1 MSPGNKLVTKHFTMR
16 TIPTSLLV
24 LLLFITFSFKI
35 SAQILNAPKPI
46 ADPNGGGTSGWTAA
60 CASSSF
66 NTYWVNFSWINAP
79 AVKSDNKFILE
90 LSDANGNFGSPT
102 QLASFDDKNAIY
114 DFNINFS
121 LPANT
126 RGENYKIRV
135 KSTSPEKVSPASGP
149 YSMYYIAFNAPILM
163 SRDGSGNIP
172 SGGTIEVCEGT
183 AVTLAPHNVPNGETY
198 LYNWYK
204 SGTLLSEKGA
214 SLTTTEAGMYSVQ
227 IDYGSICSGSAST
240 DSNIIEVTTGT
251 KLGVALNTPTKTSLC
266 SSETETLTANISGQ
280 GLTYVWYK
288 DGVAI
293 TSPTKDDH
301 TYTVDGVTAGFEG
314 NYAVEISGTG
324 VCLERSATVT
334 METAANITLTR
345 DNEANMVILPGK
357 NKTLQVTSS
366 DSGATYTWYKDG
378 AVIAG
383 QTANTL
389 VITDAAEYF
398 ARVSDASGSCPYSI
412 DSEKTTVVSPVSFE
426 ITANY
431 ASTYTACENTTITL
445 NVESINAIA
454 ADNTK
459 TNVTADLVDDFS
471 FQWKKDGVAVSG
483 ETSKSITISNVS
495 DNGSYIVNGGITGYS
510 TIDSN
515 ALPVQLLTSET
526 VNITASSK
534 TFCNP
539 NNPVLISTT
548 TSLSGETFTWYKDGN
563 AFNSTDETLNSIET
577 GTFVLEVIKNG
588 CPLRSNELVLV
599 PLDEDLITLN
609 SDDPVVLVEGQ
620 TKTITASGG
629 TSYTWYNTANEE
641 LSTTDTVDISTE
653 GTYTLMAKIDACD
666 IVKQFTVSYK
676 DTFNVPNVVTPNG
689 DGKNDLW
696 VLPNSYSNN
705 ANVTVIIYNSNGEEV
720 LNQKDY
726 KNNWPNSSIAFPK
739 QNMVFFYKIID
750 AQNSQKQGTIT
761 IIR

>member
-1 MSPGNKLVTKHFTMR
+1 MR

-24 LLLFITFSFKI
+24 LLLFTTFSFKM

-66 NTYWVNFSWINAP
+66 NSYWVNFSWVNAP

-90 LSDANGNFGSPT
+90 LSDANGNFGSPV
-102 QLASFDDKNAIY
+102 QLASFDDKNATY

-121 LPANT
+121 IPTDT
-126 RGENYKIRV
+126 RGEQYKIRV

-149 YSMYYIAFNAPILM
+149 YSMYYIEFNSPILM

-172 SGGTIEVCEGT
+172 SGGKLEVCEGT
-183 AVTLAPHNVPNGETY
+183 AVTIAPHNVPNAETY

-214 SLTTTEAGMYSVQ
+214 SLTTTAAGMYSVQ
-227 IDYGSICSGSAST
+227 IDYGTICSGSAST

-251 KLGVALNTPTKTSLC
+251 KLGIALNSPSKTSLC

-293 TSPTKDDH
+293 TSPTTDDH
-301 TYTVDGVTAGFEG
+301 TYTVNGATPSFEG
-314 NYAVEISGTG
+314 DYTVEINGAG
-324 VCLERSATVT
+324 VCLERSAAIT
-334 METAANITLTR
+334 MATAANITLSR

-366 DSGATYTWYKDG
+366 DSGAAYTWFKDG
-378 AVIAG
+378 IEVAG

-389 VITDAAEYF
+389 VITEAAEYF

-412 DSEKTTVVSPVSFE
+412 DSEKTTVVAPVAFE
-426 ITANY
+426 ITVNY
-431 ASTYTACENTTITL
+431 TTPYTACESTTTIIA
-445 NVESINAIA
+445 VETINAIA
-454 ADNTK
+454 ADNSK

-471 FQWKKDGVAVSG
+471 FQWKKDGVTITG
-483 ETSKSITISNVS
+483 ENSKNITINNVS
-495 DNGSYIVNGGITGYS
+495 ANGSYIVNGGITGYS

-515 ALPVQLLTSET
+515 AIPVQLLTSET
-526 VNITASSK
+526 VSITASSN
-534 TFCNP
+534 TFCSP
-539 NNPVLISTT
+539 SNPVLLSTST
-548 TSLSGETFTWYKDGN
+548 NLNGETFTWYKDGN
-563 AFNSTDETLNSIET
+563 AFNSTDETLSSIET

-588 CPLRSNELVLV
+588 CALRSNEVVLV

-620 TKTITASGG
+620 TKSISASGG
-629 TSYTWYNTANEE
+629 TSYTWYNAANEE
-641 LSTTDTVDISTE
+641 LSTTDSVELSTE

-696 VLPNSYSNN
+696 ILPTSYSNN

-720 LNQKDY
+720 LNEKDY
-726 KNNWPNSSIAFPK
+726 KNNWPNSSMSFPK